1 MPKALHSERYQRF
14 RTLLIERRKEAG
26 LTQALLAEM
35 LSKPQS
41 YVAKYEKGERR
52 LDVVEFVEVA
62 EAINFDAAE
71 FVGAFVDQILNDTK
85 A

>member
-14 RTLLIERRKEAG
+14 RTLLIERRKDAG
-26 LTQALLAEM
+26 LTQAALAERLM
-35 LSKPQS
+35 KPQS

-62 EAINFDAAE
+62 EAIDFDAAE
-71 FVGAFVDQILNDTK
+71 FVRAFVDQTLNDTRG
-85 A
+85 